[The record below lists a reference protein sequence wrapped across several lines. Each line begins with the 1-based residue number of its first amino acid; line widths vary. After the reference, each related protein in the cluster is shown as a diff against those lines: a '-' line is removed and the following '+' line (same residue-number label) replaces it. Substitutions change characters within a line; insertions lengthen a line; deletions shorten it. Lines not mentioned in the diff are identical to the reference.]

1 LLVAGGLHTTGFVV
15 PAFLEERSGFRGGI
29 LGEWM
34 VQGGTLEIKSDE
46 KSGQVTSERGAQDRT
61 YDVTMPDI
69 EEDGATLA
77 SIGRLVRLGSYLFI
91 DMTSP
96 DLERRKNAI
105 VPYRAIESHVC
116 GRVQLEKDK

>member
-1 LLVAGGLHTTGFVV
+1 MFPL
-15 PAFLEERSGFRGGI
+15 FLKSDQVFEEGI

-34 VQGGTLEIKSDE
+34 VQGGTQEIKSHE

-69 EEDGATLA
+69 EKDGATLA
-77 SIGRLVRLGSYLFI
+77 SIGRLVRLGSYPFI
-91 DMTSP
+91 DMTSF

-105 VPYRAIESHVC
+105 LPYPAIESHVC
-116 GRVQLEKDK
+116 GRVPLEKDK